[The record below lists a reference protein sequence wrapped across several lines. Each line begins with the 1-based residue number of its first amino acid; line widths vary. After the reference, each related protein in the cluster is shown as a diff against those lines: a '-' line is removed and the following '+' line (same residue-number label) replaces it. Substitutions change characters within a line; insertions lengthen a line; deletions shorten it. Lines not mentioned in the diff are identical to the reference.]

1 MPQIRLT
8 TLNARY
14 IHSAFGL
21 RYLYAN
27 LGELKSETEILEFG
41 IQDRPIDIVEKL
53 LQHRPKIIGF
63 GVYIWNVAEIGSTVA
78 LLKQVAPE
86 IVVILGGPEVSHPPD
101 LPPVAELADY
111 IVTGVGEISFRALC
125 EKILNGEAP
134 DEKIITGVESPLE
147 SLASPYLYYNDE
159 DVRNRIVYVEASRG
173 CPFKCEFCLSAL
185 DVTAKPFALDRFL
198 DEMEVLYRRG
208 VRHFKFIDRTFNL
221 KIAASVAIL
230 EFFLE
235 RMSDDLFLHFE
246 VIPDHLPDRLKQTL
260 EKFPPA
266 TLQFEVGVQTFDPAI
281 QQLISRRQDNEK
293 TKANLRWLKSNTHAH
308 IHADLIFGL
317 PGDTLANFAASFNQ
331 LAALQPHEIQL
342 GILKRLRGAPLN
354 RHNETYRMRY
364 NPEPPYNILSTRDIG
379 FNDMQRI
386 NRFARYWDMIGNSGR
401 FAETL
406 PLILADAP
414 FERFLQLSDALYELS
429 GSTWKIALR
438 RMFDLLYRV
447 MTEFLAIPTVEAIH
461 ILEADYRKTG
471 EKGLPSFMK
480 TEGYE
485 TSKPS
490 RQGQANK
497 RQQAFGHS

>member
-21 RYLYAN
+21 RYIFAN
-27 LGELKSETEILEFG
+27 LGKLQNDAEILEFG

-53 LQHRPKIIGF
+53 LQNRPKIIGF
-63 GVYIWNVAEIGSTVA
+63 GVYIWNVAEIGSTLA
-78 LLKQVAPE
+78 LLKQIAPE

-101 LPPVAELADY
+101 LPPIADLADY
-111 IVTGVGEISFRALC
+111 IVTGVGEISFRELC
-125 EKILNGEAP
+125 KKILNGEAP
-134 DEKIITGVESPLE
+134 DEKIIAGVESPLE
-147 SLASPYLYYNDE
+147 SLVSPYPYYNDE
-159 DVRNRIVYVEASRG
+159 DISNRIIYVEASRG

-198 DEMEVLYRRG
+198 GEMDMLYRRG

-221 KIAASVAIL
+221 KIAVSVAIL

-246 VIPDHLPDRLKQTL
+246 VIPDHLPDRLKQAL

-281 QQLISRRQDNEK
+281 QRLISRRQDNEK
-293 TKANLRWLKSNTHAH
+293 TKENLRWLKANTHAH

-317 PGDTLANFAASFNQ
+317 PGDTLNNFAASFDQ
-331 LAALQPHEIQL
+331 LVALQPHEIQL

-364 NPEPPYNILSTRDIG
+364 NPEPPYNILSTRDID
-379 FNDMQRI
+379 FNEMQRI
-386 NRFARYWDMIGNSGR
+386 NRFARYWNMIANSGR

-438 RMFDLLYRV
+438 RLFDLLYRV
-447 MTEFLAIPTVEAIH
+447 MTESLAISEVDAKNV
-461 ILEADYRKTG
+461 LEADYRKTG
-471 EKGLPSFMK
+471 EKGLASFMK
-480 TEGYE
+480 AEGYGKKNA
-485 TSKPS
+485 SGQ
-490 RQGQANK
+490 RQANK
-497 RQQAFGHS
+497 RQRSFE

>member
-1 MPQIRLT
+1 
-8 TLNARY
+8 
-14 IHSAFGL
+14 
-21 RYLYAN
+21 
-27 LGELKSETEILEFG
+27 
-41 IQDRPIDIVEKL
+41 
-53 LQHRPKIIGF
+53 
-63 GVYIWNVAEIGSTVA
+63 
-78 LLKQVAPE
+78 
-86 IVVILGGPEVSHPPD
+86 
-101 LPPVAELADY
+101 
-111 IVTGVGEISFRALC
+111 C
-125 EKILNGEAP
+125 EQILNGEAP

-147 SLASPYLYYNDE
+147 SLASPYPYYNDE

-185 DVTAKPFALDRFL
+185 DVTAKPFALYRFL
-198 DEMEVLYRRG
+198 GEMDVLHRRG

-266 TLQFEVGVQTFDPAI
+266 TLQFEVGVQTFDPVI
-281 QQLISRRQDNEK
+281 QRLISRRQDNEK
-293 TKANLRWLKSNTHAH
+293 TKENLRWLKENTHAH

-317 PGDTLANFAASFNQ
+317 PGDTLNNFAVSFDQ
-331 LAALQPHEIQL
+331 LVALQPHEIQL

-379 FNDMQRI
+379 FSEMQRI
-386 NRFARYWDMIGNSGR
+386 NRFARYWGMIANSGR

-414 FERFLQLSDALYELS
+414 FERFLRLSDALYEFS
-429 GSTWKIALR
+429 GSAWKIALR
-438 RMFDLLYRV
+438 RLFDLLYRA
-447 MTEFLAIPTVEAIH
+447 MTESLAISQVDAKNV
-461 ILEADYRKTG
+461 LEADYRKTG
-471 EKGLPSFMK
+471 EKGLASFMK

-485 TSKPS
+485 KSKTC
-490 RQGQANK
+490 RQNRANK
-497 RQQAFGHS
+497 RQRSFE